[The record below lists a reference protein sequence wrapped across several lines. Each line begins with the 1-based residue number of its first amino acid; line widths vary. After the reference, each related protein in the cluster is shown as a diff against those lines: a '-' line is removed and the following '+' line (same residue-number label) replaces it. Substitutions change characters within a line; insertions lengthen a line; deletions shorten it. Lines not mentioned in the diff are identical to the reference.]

1 MKSKKIIHLITTIER
16 GGAEKQLLTLV
27 REQVRS
33 GIDVEVFYLKGA
45 PELKHEFENC
55 GATVNQSLLKKS
67 FINQIITLRKQLTQD
82 QTPVHAH
89 LPKSELLASLSC
101 LKGRFIFTRHNS
113 EAFWPGAPK
122 ILSNVLARFVA
133 KRSVSGVCISNA
145 VKDYVIQR
153 GELSKEYDLKTIYY
167 GFEKIEQSH
176 TKTLIEI
183 KDQLGVKPGVLR
195 LGSIGRLVRQKDY
208 PTLLRAMKQVIDSGI
223 DAELFIVGEGAEKD
237 NFVELTLELGIHE
250 RVNWLGRT
258 PFVNEFLSQLDLFV
272 LPSIYEGFGLVL
284 LEAMQANK
292 PILATNNSSI
302 PEVLGKDYAGL
313 FETSNVEKLSGLI
326 RKVLLEDVFA
336 KQLVSNYANRLDIF
350 KPEVMAE
357 KLLRIYEKA
366 GF

>member
-27 REQVRS
+27 REQVKS
-33 GIDVEVFYLKGA
+33 GLGVEVFYLKGA
-45 PELKHEFENC
+45 PELKQEFENC
-55 GATVNQSLLKKS
+55 GAIVNQTLLKKN
-67 FINQIITLRKQLTQD
+67 FIQQVFTLRKHLNQGQA
-82 QTPVHAH
+82 PVHAH

-101 LKGRFIFTRHNS
+101 SKGMFIFTRHNS
-113 EAFWPGAPK
+113 EAFWPGVPK
-122 ILSNVLARFVA
+122 MLSNVLSKFVA
-133 KRSVSGVCISNA
+133 KRSASGVCISNA

-153 GELSKEYDLKTIYY
+153 GELSKDYNLKTIYY
-167 GFEKIEQSH
+167 GFEKIQQLH
-176 TKTLIEI
+176 TKTLPEI
-183 KDQLGVKPGVLR
+183 RDQLIVKPGVLR
-195 LGSIGRLVRQKDY
+195 VGSIGRLVRQKDY
-208 PTLLRAMKQVIDSGI
+208 PTLLRAMKQVFDSGVE
-223 DAELFIVGEGAEKD
+223 AELFIVGEGTEKD
-237 NFVELTLELGIHE
+237 NLVELTLELGIHE
-250 RVNWLGRT
+250 RVHWLGRT

-302 PEVLGKDYAGL
+302 PEVLSKDYVGL

-326 RKVLLEDVFA
+326 KKVLLEDTFA
-336 KQLVSNYANRLDIF
+336 KQLVSNYSKRLDIF

-357 KLLRIYEKA
+357 KLLHVYEKS

>member
-1 MKSKKIIHLITTIER
+1 
-16 GGAEKQLLTLV
+16 
-27 REQVRS
+27 
-33 GIDVEVFYLKGA
+33 
-45 PELKHEFENC
+45 
-55 GATVNQSLLKKS
+55 
-67 FINQIITLRKQLTQD
+67 LRKQLTQD

-167 GFEKIEQSH
+167 GFEKIEQLG
-176 TKTLIEI
+176 TKALAEI
-183 KDQLGVKPGVLR
+183 KDKLIVKPGVLR
-195 LGSIGRLVRQKDY
+195 VGSIGRLVRQKDY
-208 PTLLRAMKQVIDSGI
+208 PTLLSAMRQVIDSGI
-223 DAELFIVGEGAEKD
+223 DAELFIVGEGMEK
-237 NFVELTLELGIHE
+237 NNLTELTLELGIHE
-250 RVNWLGRT
+250 RVHWLGRT

-302 PEVLGKDYAGL
+302 PEVLGDDYIGL

-326 RKVLLEDVFA
+326 KKVLLEDAFA
-336 KQLVSNYANRLDIF
+336 KQLVSNYSKRLDIF

-357 KLLRIYEKA
+357 ELLHVYEKS

>member
-27 REQVRS
+27 REQVRTELN
-33 GIDVEVFYLKGA
+33 VEVLYLKGA
-45 PELKHEFENC
+45 PELKQEFENC
-55 GATVNQSLLKKS
+55 GAVVNQTLLKKS
-67 FINQIITLRKQLTQD
+67 FIQQIITLRKHLNQN
-82 QTPVHAH
+82 QTPIHAH

-101 LKGRFIFTRHNS
+101 PKGMFIFTRHNS

-122 ILSNVLARFVA
+122 ILSNVLSRLVA
-133 KRSVSGVCISNA
+133 KRSASGVCISNA

-153 GELSKEYDLKTIYY
+153 GELCKEYDLKTIYY
-167 GFEKIEQSH
+167 GFEKIEQLD
-176 TKTLIEI
+176 TKALAEI
-183 KDQLGVKPGVLR
+183 KNKLIVKPGVLR
-195 LGSIGRLVRQKDY
+195 VGSIGRLVRQKDY
-208 PTLLRAMKQVIDSGI
+208 PTLLSAMRQIIDSGI
-223 DAELFIVGEGAEKD
+223 DAELFIVGEGMEK
-237 NFVELTLELGIHE
+237 NNLTELTLELGIHE
-250 RVNWLGRT
+250 RVHWLGRT

-302 PEVLGKDYAGL
+302 PEVLGDDYIGL

-326 RKVLLEDVFA
+326 KKVLLEDAFA
-336 KQLVSNYANRLDIF
+336 KQLVLNYSKRLDIF

-357 KLLRIYEKA
+357 KLLHVYEKS

>member
-27 REQVRS
+27 REQVKS
-33 GIDVEVFYLKGA
+33 GLGVEVFYLKGA
-45 PELKHEFENC
+45 PELKNKFENC
-55 GATVNQSLLKKS
+55 GAAVNQTLLSKS
-67 FINQIITLRKQLTQD
+67 FTQQVFTLRKHLNQNQA
-82 QTPVHAH
+82 PVHAH

-101 LKGRFIFTRHNS
+101 SKGMFIFTRHNS

-122 ILSNVLARFVA
+122 ILSNALARFVA
-133 KRSVSGVCISNA
+133 KRSASGVCISNA

-167 GFEKIEQSH
+167 GFEKIEQLD
-176 TKTLIEI
+176 TKALAEI
-183 KDQLGVKPGVLR
+183 KNKLIVKPGVLR
-195 LGSIGRLVRQKDY
+195 VGSIGRLVRQKDY
-208 PTLLRAMKQVIDSGI
+208 PTLLSAMRQVIDSGI
-223 DAELFIVGEGAEKD
+223 DAELFIVGEGMEK
-237 NFVELTLELGIHE
+237 NNLTELTLELGIHE
-250 RVNWLGRT
+250 RVHWLGRT

-272 LPSIYEGFGLVL
+272 LSSIYEGFGLVL

-302 PEVLGKDYAGL
+302 PEVLSKDYVGL

-326 RKVLLEDVFA
+326 KKVLLEDTFA
-336 KQLVSNYANRLDIF
+336 KQLASNYSTRLEIF

-357 KLLRIYEKA
+357 KVLHVYEKT

>member
-16 GGAEKQLLTLV
+16 GGAEKHLLTLV

-33 GIDVEVFYLKGA
+33 GLSVEVFYLKGV
-45 PELKHEFENC
+45 PELKYEFENC
-55 GATVNQSLLKKS
+55 GAVINQSLLRKS
-67 FINQIITLRKQLTQD
+67 FIQQIITLRKHLNQD

-101 LKGRFIFTRHNS
+101 PRGMFIFTRHNS
-113 EAFWPGAPK
+113 ESFWPGAPK
-122 ILSNVLARFVA
+122 MLSNLLSRFVA
-133 KRSVSGVCISNA
+133 KRSASGVCISNA
-145 VKDYVIQR
+145 VGDYVIQR
-153 GELSKEYDLKTIYY
+153 GELSKEFDLKTIYY
-167 GFEKIEQSH
+167 GFEKIEQLDAKAL
-176 TKTLIEI
+176 TEI
-183 KDQLGVKPGVLR
+183 KDQLIVKPGVLR
-195 LGSIGRLVRQKDY
+195 VGIIGRLVKQKDY
-208 PTLLRAMKQVIDSGI
+208 PTLLKAIKQVLDSGVEV
-223 DAELFIVGEGAEKD
+223 ELFIVGEGMGKD
-237 NFVELTLELGIHE
+237 SLVELTLELGIHE
-250 RVNWLGRT
+250 RIHWLGRT

-302 PEVLGKDYAGL
+302 PEVLGDDYMGL

-326 RKVLLEDVFA
+326 KKVLLEDAFA
-336 KQLVSNYANRLDIF
+336 KQLVSIYSKRLDIF

-357 KLLRIYEKA
+357 KLLHVYEKS

>member
-27 REQVRS
+27 REQVRFELN
-33 GIDVEVFYLKGA
+33 VEVFYLKGT
-45 PELKHEFENC
+45 PELKQEFENC
-55 GATVNQSLLKKS
+55 GAAINQSLLKKS
-67 FINQIITLRKQLTQD
+67 FIQQVFTLRKYLNQD
-82 QTPVHAH
+82 QAPVHAH

-101 LKGRFIFTRHNS
+101 SKGRFIFTRHNS

-122 ILSNVLARFVA
+122 ILSNVLSRFVA
-133 KRSVSGVCISNA
+133 KRAASGVCISNA
-145 VKDYVIQR
+145 VKDYVTQR
-153 GELSKEYDLKTIYY
+153 GELSKEFDLKTIYY
-167 GFEKIEQSH
+167 GFEKIKQLD
-176 TKTLIEI
+176 TNALAEI
-183 KDQLGVKPGVLR
+183 KDQLIVKPGVLR
-195 LGSIGRLVRQKDY
+195 VGSIGRLVRQKDY
-208 PTLLRAMKQVIDSGI
+208 PTLLSAMKQIIDSGI

-237 NFVELTLELGIHE
+237 NFVKLTLELGIHE
-250 RVNWLGRT
+250 RVHWLGRT

-302 PEVLGKDYAGL
+302 PEVLSKDYAGL
-313 FETSNVEKLSGLI
+313 FETSNVEKLNGLI
-326 RKVLLEDVFA
+326 RKVLLEDTFA
-336 KQLVSNYANRLDIF
+336 KQLASNYSKRLDSF

-357 KLLRIYEKA
+357 KILYLYEKS

>member
-27 REQVRS
+27 REQVRTELN
-33 GIDVEVFYLKGA
+33 VEVLYLKGA
-45 PELKHEFENC
+45 PELKQEFENC
-55 GATVNQSLLKKS
+55 GAVVNQTLLKKS
-67 FINQIITLRKQLTQD
+67 FIQQIITLRKHLNQN
-82 QTPVHAH
+82 QTPIHAH

-101 LKGRFIFTRHNS
+101 PKGMFIFTRHNS

-122 ILSNVLARFVA
+122 ILSNVLSRLVA
-133 KRSVSGVCISNA
+133 KRSASGVCISNA

-153 GELSKEYDLKTIYY
+153 GELCKEYDLKTIYY
-167 GFEKIEQSH
+167 GFEKIEQLD
-176 TKTLIEI
+176 TKALAEI
-183 KDQLGVKPGVLR
+183 KNKLIVKPGVLR
-195 LGSIGRLVRQKDY
+195 VGSIGRLVRQKDY
-208 PTLLRAMKQVIDSGI
+208 PTLLSAMRQVIDSGI
-223 DAELFIVGEGAEKD
+223 DAELFIVGEGMEK
-237 NFVELTLELGIHE
+237 NNLTELTLELGIHE
-250 RVNWLGRT
+250 RVHWLGRT

-302 PEVLGKDYAGL
+302 PEVLGNDYIGL

-326 RKVLLEDVFA
+326 KKVLLEDAFA
-336 KQLVSNYANRLDIF
+336 KQLVLNYSKRLDIF

-357 KLLRIYEKA
+357 KLLHVYEKS

>member
-27 REQVRS
+27 REQVKF
-33 GIDVEVFYLKGA
+33 GLGVEVFYLKGA
-45 PELKHEFENC
+45 LELKQEFENC
-55 GATVNQSLLKKS
+55 GAIVNQTLLKKN
-67 FINQIITLRKQLTQD
+67 FIQQVFTLRKHLNQGQA
-82 QTPVHAH
+82 PVHAH

-101 LKGRFIFTRHNS
+101 SKGMFIFTRHNS
-113 EAFWPGAPK
+113 EAFWPGVPK
-122 ILSNVLARFVA
+122 MLSNVLSKFVA
-133 KRSVSGVCISNA
+133 KRSASGVCISNA

-153 GELSKEYDLKTIYY
+153 GELSKDYNLKTIYY
-167 GFEKIEQSH
+167 GFEKIQQLH
-176 TKTLIEI
+176 TKTLPEI
-183 KDQLGVKPGVLR
+183 RDQLIVKPGVLR
-195 LGSIGRLVRQKDY
+195 VGSIGRLVRQKDY
-208 PTLLRAMKQVIDSGI
+208 PTLLRAMKQVFDSGVE
-223 DAELFIVGEGAEKD
+223 AELFIVGEGTEKD
-237 NFVELTLELGIHE
+237 NLVELTLELGIHE
-250 RVNWLGRT
+250 RVHWLGRT

-302 PEVLGKDYAGL
+302 PEVLSKDYVGL

-326 RKVLLEDVFA
+326 KKVLLEDTFA
-336 KQLVSNYANRLDIF
+336 KQLVSNYSKRLDIF

-357 KLLRIYEKA
+357 KLLHVYEKS

>member
-27 REQVRS
+27 REQVNS
-33 GIDVEVFYLKGA
+33 GLVVEIFYLKGA
-45 PELKHEFENC
+45 LELKQEFENC
-55 GATVNQSLLKKS
+55 GATVNQTLLKKS
-67 FINQIITLRKQLTQD
+67 FIQQVFTFRKHLDQD
-82 QTPVHAH
+82 QAPVHAH
-89 LPKSELLASLSC
+89 LPKSELLAALSC
-101 LKGRFIFTRHNS
+101 SKGMFIFTRHNS

-122 ILSNVLARFVA
+122 IISNLLARFVA
-133 KRSVSGVCISNA
+133 KRSTSGVCISNA

-167 GFEKIEQSH
+167 GFEKIEQLD
-176 TKTLIEI
+176 TKALAEI
-183 KDQLGVKPGVLR
+183 TDQLIVKPDVLR
-195 LGSIGRLVRQKDY
+195 VGSIGRLVRQKDY
-208 PTLLRAMKQVIDSGI
+208 PTLLSAMKQVIDSGI

-250 RVNWLGRT
+250 RVHWLGRT

-326 RKVLLEDVFA
+326 KKVLLEDVFA
-336 KQLVSNYANRLDIF
+336 KQLVSNYASRLDDF
-350 KPEVMAE
+350 TPKVMAE
-357 KLLRIYEKA
+357 KILRVYDKS

>member
-27 REQVRS
+27 REQVKS
-33 GIDVEVFYLKGA
+33 GLGVEVFYLKGA
-45 PELKHEFENC
+45 PELKHEFENY
-55 GATVNQSLLKKS
+55 GAAVNQILLRKS
-67 FINQIITLRKQLTQD
+67 FIQQVFILRKHLNQD
-82 QTPVHAH
+82 QAPVHAH

-101 LKGRFIFTRHNS
+101 SKGRFIFTRHNS

-122 ILSNVLARFVA
+122 ILSNVLSRFVA
-133 KRSVSGVCISNA
+133 KRSASGVCISDA

-167 GFEKIEQSH
+167 GFDKIKQLNTEAVA
-176 TKTLIEI
+176 EI
-183 KDQLGVKPGVLR
+183 KDQLIVKPGVLR
-195 LGSIGRLVRQKDY
+195 VGSIGRLVRQKDY
-208 PTLLRAMKQVIDSGI
+208 PTLLSAMRQVIDSGL
-223 DAELFIVGEGAEKD
+223 DAELFIVGEGVEK
-237 NFVELTLELGIHE
+237 NNLIELTLELGIHE
-250 RVNWLGRT
+250 RVHWLGRT

-302 PEVLGKDYAGL
+302 PEVLSKDYVGL

-326 RKVLLEDVFA
+326 KKVLLEDAFA
-336 KQLVSNYANRLDIF
+336 KQLVSNYSKRLDIF
-350 KPEVMAE
+350 RPEVMAE
-357 KLLRIYEKA
+357 KLLHVYEKS

>member
-27 REQVRS
+27 REQVNS
-33 GIDVEVFYLKGA
+33 GLGVEVFYLKGA
-45 PELKHEFENC
+45 PELKQEFENC
-55 GATVNQSLLKKS
+55 GAAVNQTLLKKN
-67 FINQIITLRKQLTQD
+67 FIRQVFTLRKHLNQD
-82 QTPVHAH
+82 LAPVHAH

-101 LKGRFIFTRHNS
+101 SKGMFIFTRHNS

-133 KRSVSGVCISNA
+133 KRSILGVCISDA

-167 GFEKIEQSH
+167 GFEKIEQLD
-176 TKTLIEI
+176 TKALAEI
-183 KDQLGVKPGVLR
+183 TDQLIFKPDVLR
-195 LGSIGRLVRQKDY
+195 VGSIGRLVRQKDY
-208 PTLLRAMKQVIDSGI
+208 PTLLSAMKQVLDSGI

-250 RVNWLGRT
+250 RVHWLGRT

-326 RKVLLEDVFA
+326 KKVLLEDAFA
-336 KQLVSNYANRLDIF
+336 KQLVSNYATRLDDF
-350 KPEVMAE
+350 TPEVMAE
-357 KLLRIYEKA
+357 KLLRVYKKS